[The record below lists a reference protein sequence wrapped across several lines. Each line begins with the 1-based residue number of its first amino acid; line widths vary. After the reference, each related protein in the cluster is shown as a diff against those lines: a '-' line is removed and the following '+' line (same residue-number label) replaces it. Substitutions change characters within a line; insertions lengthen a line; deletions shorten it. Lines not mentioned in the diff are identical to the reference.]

1 METRRLLRVGLIFLG
16 IIIMSSCVSLDLSP
30 KNMLSDE
37 AAFNSQAGVDA
48 YFAKIYREIRMED
61 FNYSIID
68 GFNHIYGWQYRPVGG
83 HTGEFLC
90 RDIPS
95 QQYETDDICWSD
107 VYQNVRRINYFIH
120 NFKNYESY
128 FTPEMVNH
136 LYGEAYFLRAYEY
149 YALAKRYGGV
159 PYITE
164 VIDYP
169 ACGYEGTYVARNSE
183 EETWDMISEDLDK
196 AYSMMGNALAR
207 CRASRYTAA
216 GLKASAMLFAGCIA
230 KYNDVTHFDNATQ
243 KRVCGI
249 PAERANDYF
258 KQSVDAAKLVEGHAS
273 LFKKY
278 WVAGDP
284 ESMKENLT
292 NLFFEVD
299 GNNEV
304 LLCREYQVPEHTH
317 SWNRFMINIQYCVE
331 GLGSAGCPTL
341 DFVEMFDGIPK
352 NPDGTFKCYDED
364 GHYILYDNRGEPFEN
379 AEPRLKAYVLL
390 PGDTFYGDEFDI
402 RRGIY
407 IGPYQNGID
416 PLRPEGSTENYLS
429 VSQGGYIVDTG
440 TKDASSLNP
449 YVFEDGSK
457 LPPCGMAGAY
467 NANIECAH
475 TGFALRKF
483 MSEDFLPEQ
492 CYENK
497 SVGPWIDLRYAEVML
512 DRAEAE
518 FELVSSGA
526 GDGTMLQDAF
536 EQINAIRERAGAT
549 LLASPSDLTLDVIR
563 TERRKE
569 LFIESRTYWDLRRWR
584 IFHIE
589 QDARIYKILMPF
601 YVSTTSPTSATGGKY
616 FFDSKESMHR
626 QQFTWDQKRY
636 YSPIP
641 ADEINRNPNMVQN
654 PGY

>member
-1 METRRLLRVGLIFLG
+1 MKRLITSALPYVNNIPHLGNLLQVLSGDVFARFCRLKGYETLYIGGNDEYGTATETRALEEGKSPRELCDYYHKIHTEIYKWFNISFDKFGRTSTPQQTEITQSIFKDLDSRGFIKEETSEQVYCNNCGRFLADRFVKG
-16 IIIMSSCVSLDLSP
+16 IC
-30 KNMLSDE
+30 
-37 AAFNSQAGVDA
+37 
-48 YFAKIYREIRMED
+48 
-61 FNYSIID
+61 
-68 GFNHIYGWQYRPVGG
+68 
-83 HTGEFLC
+83 
-90 RDIPS
+90 
-95 QQYETDDICWSD
+95 
-107 VYQNVRRINYFIH
+107 
-120 NFKNYESY
+120 
-128 FTPEMVNH
+128 
-136 LYGEAYFLRAYEY
+136 
-149 YALAKRYGGV
+149 
-159 PYITE
+159 
-164 VIDYP
+164 P

>member
-1 METRRLLRVGLIFLG
+1 
-16 IIIMSSCVSLDLSP
+16 
-30 KNMLSDE
+30 
-37 AAFNSQAGVDA
+37 
-48 YFAKIYREIRMED
+48 
-61 FNYSIID
+61 
-68 GFNHIYGWQYRPVGG
+68 
-83 HTGEFLC
+83 
-90 RDIPS
+90 
-95 QQYETDDICWSD
+95 
-107 VYQNVRRINYFIH
+107 
-120 NFKNYESY
+120 
-128 FTPEMVNH
+128 
-136 LYGEAYFLRAYEY
+136 
-149 YALAKRYGGV
+149 
-159 PYITE
+159 
-164 VIDYP
+164 
-169 ACGYEGTYVARNSE
+169 
-183 EETWDMISEDLDK
+183 
-196 AYSMMGNALAR
+196 
-207 CRASRYTAA
+207 
-216 GLKASAMLFAGCIA
+216 
-230 KYNDVTHFDNATQ
+230 
-243 KRVCGI
+243 
-249 PAERANDYF
+249 
-258 KQSVDAAKLVEGHAS
+258 
-273 LFKKY
+273 
-278 WVAGDP
+278 
-284 ESMKENLT
+284 
-292 NLFFEVD
+292 
-299 GNNEV
+299 
-304 LLCREYQVPEHTH
+304 
-317 SWNRFMINIQYCVE
+317 
-331 GLGSAGCPTL
+331 
-341 DFVEMFDGIPK
+341 
-352 NPDGTFKCYDED
+352 
-364 GHYILYDNRGEPFEN
+364 
-379 AEPRLKAYVLL
+379 
-390 PGDTFYGDEFDI
+390 
-402 RRGIY
+402 
-407 IGPYQNGID
+407 
-416 PLRPEGSTENYLS
+416 
-429 VSQGGYIVDTG
+429 
-440 TKDASSLNP
+440 
-449 YVFEDGSK
+449 
-457 LPPCGMAGAY
+457 MAGAY